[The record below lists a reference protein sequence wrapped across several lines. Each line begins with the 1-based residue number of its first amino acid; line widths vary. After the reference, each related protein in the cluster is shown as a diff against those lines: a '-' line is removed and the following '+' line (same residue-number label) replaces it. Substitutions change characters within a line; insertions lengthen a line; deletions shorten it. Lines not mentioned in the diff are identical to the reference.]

1 MAMPERTFVMLKP
14 DAVQRGL
21 IGEIISRLERKGLK
35 ITAMKLI
42 QMDRELAERHYDV
55 HRKKPFFNE
64 LVEFVTSSPV
74 VVMVVEGRE
83 AVRAVRTLMGATDPL
98 EATPGS
104 IRGDL
109 GLDITK
115 NLIHGSDSPETAE
128 REIALFF
135 QPGEILSYELS
146 SARWT

>member
-1 MAMPERTFVMLKP
+1 MSERTFVMLKP